1 VPDDFASRDG
11 DTLDGSPLDDVAT
24 DQESRDARTET
35 RSGRRATA
43 RRAGERKKPR
53 WGRRILAVLLG
64 ILFLGV
70 ALVAAFLLFLNHK
83 VESNVRHE
91 ALLPTPSASG
101 SLGTDAEVL
110 ASKGMNVLMVGN
122 DARPGDTVSRSDV
135 MVLAHIPDDKSKVFL
150 IHFPRDLWM
159 DIPGHGQAKLNA
171 AYAYGGAPLLVQTL
185 QDKLRIRIDH
195 VAKTDFEGFSG
206 MVDAVGGVRVY
217 SEEASS
223 GQGTGYA
230 VQQGWND
237 LNGKAALSFVRERYE
252 LSEGDISRGRRQQ
265 ALIKAL
271 LMKTISP
278 EVITNPL
285 KIAEFT
291 DAATKNLIVDNAM
304 TTSFMREEAFALRN
318 VRSGDVVFITAP
330 YTGFGWSAD
339 GQSIDIVDEAGM
351 ADLGDAIRRSTLGD
365 YKKASVLP

>member
-1 VPDDFASRDG
+1 MPDDFASRDG
-11 DTLDGSPLDDVAT
+11 DTLDGSPLDDVAA

-195 VAKTDFEGFSG
+195 VAKTDFEGFKA
-206 MVDAVGGVRVY
+206 MTDAVGGVRVY

-223 GQGTGYA
+223 GQGSGYA
-230 VQQGWND
+230 IHQGWND
-237 LNGKAALSFVRERYE
+237 LDGAGALSFVRERYE
-252 LSEGDISRGRRQQ
+252 LSQGDISRGKRQQ
-265 ALIKAL
+265 AFLKAL
-271 LMKTISP
+271 LLRATSP
-278 EVITNPL
+278 DVLTNPVR
-285 KIAEFT
+285 IAQFT
-291 DAATKNLIVDNAM
+291 DAATKDLVLDQTLTMDVIRSEV
-304 TTSFMREEAFALRN
+304 FGLRG
-318 VRSGDVVFITAP
+318 VRSQDIVFITAP
-330 YTGFGWSAD
+330 FNGYGWSAD
-339 GQSIDIVDEAGM
+339 GQSIDILDKTGM
-351 ADLGDAIRRSTLGD
+351 TNLGTAIREDKLGG
-365 YKKASVLP
+365 YTHTAVAP